1 MTTKPGLIILL
12 GSGETSPRIRKVY
25 HWLFEQMAA
34 PIRLGIV
41 ETPAGFEPNS
51 DKVALHIAE
60 FMKKRLQNFQPDI
73 SIIPARKRGTPFSP
87 DEPDILTPLLDSNVI
102 LMGPGSPSY
111 AVRQLQNSLAWH
123 TMQAKHRLGTNF
135 IFASAATIACG
146 TWALPVYEI
155 YKVGEDVH
163 WKPGL
168 DIFAAFGLSL
178 VLVPHW
184 NNTDGG
190 AELDTSRCYMGL
202 ERHEQLVALLPEPR
216 PTVVGL
222 DEQTALIV
230 DPASGECRVMGVGS
244 VTVVREGQERVF
256 ATGQS
261 FEATVLGAFTLLAE
275 SAADIPAAVWSRV
288 QAAQTPATASEMAE
302 PEPPPEVMDLLNQ
315 RNAARS
321 RKEWALAD
329 RLRDQIEALGW
340 KVLDTPQETVLELA

>member
-1 MTTKPGLIILL
+1 MTTKPGLIVLL
-12 GSGETSPRIRKVY
+12 GSGETSASIRKVY
-25 HWLFEQMAA
+25 HWLFTRLAA
-34 PIRLGIV
+34 PVRLGIV

-60 FMKKRLQNFQPDI
+60 FIKKRLQNFQPNI
-73 SIIPARKRGTPFSP
+73 SIIPARKRGTPLSP
-87 DEPDILTPLLDSNVI
+87 DEPDILTPLLDSSVI

-123 TMQAKHRLGTNF
+123 TMRAKHRLGANL

-146 TWALPVYEI
+146 AWALPVYEI

-190 AELDTSRCYMGL
+190 GELDTSRCYMGQ
-202 ERHEQLVALLPEPR
+202 ERHEQLMALLPEPR

-222 DEQTALIV
+222 DEQTALII
-230 DPASGECRVMGVGS
+230 DPASGECRVMGIGS
-244 VTVVREGQERVF
+244 VTVVQAGQERVF

-261 FEATVLGAFTLLAE
+261 FEATVLGAFTLPAE
-275 SAADIPAAVWSRV
+275 PAADIPAAVWSRV
-288 QAAQTPATASEMAE
+288 QAGDTTAEAAE
-302 PEPPPEVMDLLNQ
+302 PEPPPEVMDLLKQ

-329 RLRDQIEALGW
+329 RLRDQIESLGW
-340 KVLDTPQETVLELA
+340 KVLDTPEKTVLELA